1 MTTLRERK
9 RDRTREA
16 LVASANRLFAERG
29 FDGVT
34 VAEIAED
41 ADVGARTFFAYFPTK
56 EDLLFPDAGARVA
69 AAVAALREHA
79 PDDDP
84 LPALMRA
91 LDSVGVTGSDLTT
104 ERARLRLRLI
114 AEHPSVQSRA
124 LRFQADAETAI
135 AAALRESYPGR
146 YDTVEAAALVG
157 AFMGAV
163 TAALRAAFA
172 DVSGEVTGEVDEE
185 RIRARV
191 RAAAERALAPWLGEA
206 GRSPVAP

>member
-41 ADVGARTFFAYFPTK
+41 AEVGARTFFAYFPTK
-56 EDLLFPDAGARVA
+56 EDLLFPDAAARVNA
-69 AAVAALREHA
+69 ALEALREHA
-79 PDDDP
+79 PGDEP

-91 LDSVGVTGSDLTT
+91 LDSAGVTGTDLTT

-114 AEHPSVQSRA
+114 AEHPAVQSRA
-124 LRFQADAETAI
+124 LRFQAEAETAI
-135 AAALRESYPGR
+135 ASALQQSYPER
-146 YDTVEAAALVG
+146 YDAVEAAALVG
-157 AFMGAV
+157 AFMGAI

-172 DVSGEVTGEVDEE
+172 EVSGAVDEE
-185 RIRARV
+185 QVRARV
-191 RAAAERALAPWLGEA
+191 RAATGRALAPWLGDA
-206 GRSPVAP
+206 PSPG

>member
-41 ADVGARTFFAYFPTK
+41 AEVCAYVPPK
-56 EDLLFPDAGARVA
+56 EDLRVPDAGARVA

-91 LDSVGVTGSDLTT
+91 LDSAGVTGSDLTT

-114 AEHPSVQSRA
+114 AEHPTVQSRA
-124 LRFQADAETAI
+124 LRFQAEAETAI
-135 AAALRESYPGR
+135 AAALRESYPDR
-146 YDTVEAAALVG
+146 YDAVEAAALVG

-172 DVSGEVTGEVDEE
+172 EVSGEVTREVDEE

>member
-34 VAEIAED
+34 VAEIAEE

-56 EDLLFPDAGARVA
+56 EDLLFPDAGGRVD

-91 LDSVGVTGSDLTT
+91 LDSVGVTGGDLTS

-114 AEHPSVQSRA
+114 AEHPAVQSRA

-135 AAALRESYPGR
+135 AAALRESYPDR
-146 YDTVEAAALVG
+146 YDAVEAAALVG

-172 DVSGEVTGEVDEE
+172 EVAGEVDEE

-191 RAAAERALAPWLGEA
+191 RAAAELALAPWLGAAGPTPEA
-206 GRSPVAP
+206 R